1 MSHPRPFR
9 CLPCLTACAL
19 VALAVACHTGPEV
32 RGPQTLRILTYN
44 IHHGEGVDGRLDLER
59 IANLINEHQPD
70 LVALQE
76 VDRGVARTQ
85 GRDLPAELSRLTGL
99 HVAFSK
105 NIDHQGGEYGN
116 AILSRQPIVTTTNR
130 HFRMLRDGEQ
140 RGLLA
145 ATVEVHGE
153 ALVFMATH
161 LDFRPD
167 PAERLS
173 NVAEIKAAAAR
184 HPEQLVIVAGDFNDH
199 PDGAVHR
206 AMKETF
212 TDAWERRGQ
221 GSGFTYSS
229 TAPKSRID
237 YVYVR
242 PANGWEVT
250 RAEVLASQAS
260 DHLPLLVELE
270 RSGAQ

>member
-1 MSHPRPFR
+1 MSQPRPLR
-9 CLPCLTACAL
+9 YLPCLTACAL
-19 VALAVACHTGPEV
+19 LALAVACRTGPEV
-32 RGPQTLRILTYN
+32 RDPQMLRVLTYN
-44 IHHGEGVDGRLDLER
+44 IHHGEGIDGRLDLER

-85 GRDLPAELSRLTGL
+85 GRDLPAELSKLTGL

-105 NIDHQGGEYGN
+105 NLDHQGGEYGN
-116 AILSRQPIVTTTNR
+116 AILSRQPIISSTNL
-130 HFRMLRDGEQ
+130 HFRMLHDGEQ

-145 ATVEVHGE
+145 ATVEIHGGP
-153 ALVFMATH
+153 LVFMSTH

-173 NVAEIKAAAAR
+173 NVAEIKAVADR
-184 HPEQLVIVAGDFNDH
+184 HPEQLVIVAGDFNDY

-206 AMKETF
+206 ALKESF
-212 TDAWERRGQ
+212 TDAWERRGE
-221 GSGFTYSS
+221 GSGFTHSS

-237 YVYVR
+237 YVYVGS
-242 PANGWEVT
+242 AGGWSVA

-270 RSGAQ
+270 RAGSK